1 MFPVLALA
9 VLAGSGSSAFIL
21 VETESLRKEVQALAD
36 DGHNVLTFS
45 ALKPEEPTLISRAS
59 CEALATQSGVR
70 AAGVLEPER
79 ELNVLPVGNRLP
91 AQRASITLFPELKDA
106 DLLVGPKLSD
116 HASGGFVVRIG
127 DEPAKAVVAEP
138 HAEGLGTGFGITLPP
153 RASASTSEHCVVI
166 LDPFADAQT
175 TRDALAAQLHTSGNA
190 VTSTELLV
198 PTNDPVDTYLKR
210 PSRWLPLLLGAL
222 GALATA
228 ISTRLRASEIAVYRM
243 SGTSATSVVSLLTV
257 EALLIAGTA
266 AASAAT
272 ASAVLAKGHLDA
284 TVPVVW
290 GLAMAGVWTLTS
302 IVASLDLA
310 VRSPND
316 LAKDR

>member
-1 MFPVLALA
+1 
-9 VLAGSGSSAFIL
+9 
-21 VETESLRKEVQALAD
+21 
-36 DGHNVLTFS
+36 
-45 ALKPEEPTLISRAS
+45 
-59 CEALATQSGVR
+59 
-70 AAGVLEPER
+70 
-79 ELNVLPVGNRLP
+79 
-91 AQRASITLFPELKDA
+91 
-106 DLLVGPKLSD
+106 
-116 HASGGFVVRIG
+116 
-127 DEPAKAVVAEP
+127 
-138 HAEGLGTGFGITLPP
+138 
-153 RASASTSEHCVVI
+153 
-166 LDPFADAQT
+166 
-175 TRDALAAQLHTSGNA
+175 

-284 TVPVVW
+284 TVPVVR